1 MTVVTMEHQW
11 IKMTET
17 PVSVLSDDG
26 GEPVVFVDPEQAEIA
41 EDHAVYG
48 CRVCNQPMA
57 THHNTPCSGE
67 EDDE

>member
-1 MTVVTMEHQW
+1 MRVVTMEHEW

-17 PVSVLSDDG
+17 PVSVLSDDD

-48 CRVCNQPMA
+48 CRVCGEAMA
-57 THHNTPCSGE
+57 THHNKPCPGE
-67 EDDE
+67 DNDD